1 MSESRIDKAMARIS
15 AAVSRIDAA
24 REDVVAGSAS
34 SAAKHSAS
42 STRVMEL
49 VNRHE
54 KLREEVAETLTDL
67 DAIIE
72 DLES

>member
-34 SAAKHSAS
+34 SAANDSAS

-54 KLREEVAETLTDL
+54 KLREEVAETLSEL
-67 DAIIE
+67 DTIVE
-72 DLES
+72 DLEN

>member
-24 REDVVAGSAS
+24 REDVVAASASCAAKDTAS
-34 SAAKHSAS
+34 SA
-42 STRVMEL
+42 RVMEL

-67 DAIIE
+67 DTIIE
-72 DLES
+72 DLEN